1 MRITKNLRQDQEIIL
16 RFLDVFGGGS
26 AALGSS
32 NKLAQPGFFVFG
44 STFIQEYIN
53 TVFFRKEELLMEA
66 LENSGLPTDTGAIGG
81 MKSEQAKCREAADVL
96 IKAAKD
102 WQGGDTSARLEVGW
116 AASEYTSTLRQHLN
130 RLKNLVFPLLEQN
143 ISFEDEHKIL
153 EGLNN
158 ITFENNLQ
166 GQDDDK
172 FTKLI
177 EALEDELSDWK

>member
-1 MRITKNLRQDQEIIL
+1 MRIAKNLRKDQEIIL

-32 NKLAQPGFFVFG
+32 NKHAQPGFFVFG
-44 STFIQEYIN
+44 GKFIHEYIDPI
-53 TVFFRKEELLMEA
+53 FFRKEELLMAA
-66 LENSGLPTDTGAIGG
+66 LENSGFPTDSGAIGG
-81 MKSEQAKCREAADVL
+81 MKAGQAKCRETADVL

-102 WQGGDTSARLEVGW
+102 WQGGDASARLEVGW

-143 ISFEDEHKIL
+143 LSPEDEHKIL

-158 ITFENNLQ
+158 ITFEKSM
-166 GQDDDK
+166 DTDDK
-172 FTKLI
+172 NYIKLI
-177 EALEDELSDWK
+177 ETLEEELNDWK

>member
-66 LENSGLPTDTGAIGG
+66 LDNSGLSTVTGATGG
-81 MKSEQAKCREAADVL
+81 SK
-96 IKAAKD
+96 
-102 WQGGDTSARLEVGW
+102 G
-116 AASEYTSTLRQHLN
+116 
-130 RLKNLVFPLLEQN
+130 
-143 ISFEDEHKIL
+143 
-153 EGLNN
+153 
-158 ITFENNLQ
+158 
-166 GQDDDK
+166 GQDK
-172 FTKLI
+172 
-177 EALEDELSDWK
+177 